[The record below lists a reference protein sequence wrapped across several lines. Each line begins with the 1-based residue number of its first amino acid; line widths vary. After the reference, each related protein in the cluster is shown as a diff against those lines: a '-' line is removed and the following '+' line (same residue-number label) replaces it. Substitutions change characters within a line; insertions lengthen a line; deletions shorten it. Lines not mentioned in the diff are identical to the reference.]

1 MSVVLSIYSKSAFKE
16 FVLPAV
22 NNTEV
27 TLLLEHSVFQIYED
41 IELKL
46 EVLNG
51 RWYFQNFQNS
61 QDSQEKKERIHINEN
76 DYDGKP
82 LENQDNYTFVS
93 QYNEILAILVKI
105 MESSFHIYTKY
116 SLEEISKITIGSKQ
130 RKTISY
136 SAYYGGMQI
145 ISENHAELT
154 RQRNRWILEDQSGN
168 GTFVNDVRVGVNRIL
183 EFGDRINIWGLR
195 MVYLGDILAVDVSPE
210 VKIDPSVLHKAD
222 LLTETSERTQGG
234 GKTTTKT
241 EKVYYHRSPRNMEA
255 LDTEKIEIES
265 PPPPSEEEEM
275 PLLMLIGPA
284 LTMMVPMMLGT
295 GMSIISSR
303 MTGAASGIYMYTG
316 LITAASSGIFGAFW
330 AVANVRYAKKKTR
343 KEETRRFDAY
353 SEYLMKC
360 AETVKEKY
368 TQSIRIL
375 QERYPALD
383 LLLSQS
389 DTVPEGLW
397 GRNRTHD
404 DFLYYRLGTGD
415 IPFQIEIEVPKE
427 KFTLINDTL
436 ADKPKFIKESYKTLH
451 DVPVGVDLEE
461 NTLIGIVGGAGKLG
475 AYQIVYDLIA
485 QIATQNCYTDIKLA
499 FMTKDEK
506 YNGQDAWSFTEWL
519 PHVWSQSKKNR
530 YVALEPSEVSDVC
543 YDLMQV
549 FRQRAEE
556 AAGPGGERARFSPHY
571 ILIVEEESLLE
582 GELIHKYIFD
592 KNQKLGLTTILMA
605 ERYADLPN
613 SCECIIQNDE
623 EYRGIYNVKNG
634 RNNGISVQ
642 FDQMNV
648 GALRKLAKMLT
659 NVEVNEVE
667 IGGEIPNAITFF
679 EMYGVTTLEEFHI
692 LDRWK
697 KNRTY
702 DHMKAMI
709 GIKSG
714 GQCCYL
720 DLHEK
725 YHGPHG
731 LVAGTTGSGKSETLQ
746 TYMLSL
752 ALNFSPDDIGFFI
765 IDYKGGGMGNLFSG
779 LPHVLGQ
786 ISNLSGN
793 QIRRAMVSIKSENLR
808 RQRIFNENGVNNINA
823 YTHLYKNGE
832 AKIPVPHLFIIIDEF
847 AELKREEPDF
857 MRELISVAQ
866 VGRSLG
872 VHLILA
878 TQKPSGTVDDNIWSN
893 SKFRLCLRVQDRQ
906 DSMDMLHKP
915 DAAYLTQA
923 GRGYLQVGND
933 ELYEQFQSGW
943 SGAVYEEE
951 TGSAKQVIAKLL
963 THTGRA
969 GLVGN
974 HLKTKKKAEARLKW
988 ISSLYEIMTK
998 AGEDMDACYRL
1009 LEEAG
1014 IEYPQNDYNSK
1025 LLRNFASLYWEAQT
1039 RYPEKENSEILCKFI
1054 LEEAKNRNSKLP
1066 EMKEKT
1072 QLDAVVEYMAKL
1084 TVQTG
1089 YQKQPPLWLP
1099 VLPTRICLEELEG
1112 YQNQIFTDGTWQAQE
1127 AHWELKAMVGF
1138 CDDPVNQFQMPLVL
1152 NFTEDGN
1159 HAVCGIGMS
1168 GKSTF
1173 LQTTIYSLIQSYSP
1187 EYLNLYILDFSSR
1200 ALEAFAKDAHVG
1212 GILYE
1217 NDIET
1222 VGKFFHMLQEMI
1234 RERKELFRGGNY
1246 YQYVRKNG
1254 IVCPT
1259 VVVVID
1265 NMANFREKTEERF
1278 DDFLLQISRECTAN
1292 GIYLLIS
1299 GAGISMSEIPGRLGE
1314 NIRRVVALEM
1324 QDKFAYAD
1332 VLKTMQISTLPESG
1346 ISGRGL
1352 VETDGAVLEFQT
1364 CLAVLE
1370 EDDYKRIEQIQSR
1383 CKAMSD
1389 CWSKKRARPI
1399 PFIPEKAVWSEFRAL
1414 EETQKWIEDVSVLPM
1429 GYNLETA
1436 AVTGIDLKRTYCY
1449 LISGKPRT
1457 GKTNL
1462 LRILMR
1468 AAAEKNGTITVVEFG
1483 GEELRGEA
1491 ENLGGEYIHSVGE
1504 FYTFIQKM
1512 IPVFKERNALK
1523 MVCKMEAMEEEEIFA
1538 KMSEKEPH
1546 FIFISDLVEYVE
1558 VLHGEEAREFNL
1570 HGALTNFQEKGS
1582 MMNIYFF
1589 AAFNWDKRVNVLGQE
1604 VYESFV
1610 RYKNGI
1616 HLGGYADAQ
1625 SALEFQD
1632 VPFRIL
1638 SSADKAGCGITA
1650 SDDLAAST
1658 RIVTPFARG

>member
-1 MSVVLSIYSKSAFKE
+1 MSVILSIYSKSVFKE

-22 NNTEV
+22 NNTEI
-27 TLLLEHSVFQIYED
+27 TLLLEHSIFQIYED

-51 RWYFQNFQNS
+51 DWYFQE
-61 QDSQEKKERIHINEN
+61 DRKERIHINEI

-82 LENQDNYTFVS
+82 LKDQDTYTLVT
-93 QYNEILAILVKI
+93 QRDEILALLVKVV
-105 MESSFHIYTKY
+105 ESSFHIYTKY
-116 SLEEISKITIGSKQ
+116 RLEEISKISIGNKP

-136 SAYYGGMQI
+136 SAYYGGVQI

-154 RQRNRWILEDQSGN
+154 RQRNGWVLEDQSAN
-168 GTFVNDVRVGVNRIL
+168 GTFVNDMRVGVNRIL
-183 EFGDRINIWGLR
+183 EFGDCINIWGLR
-195 MVYLGDILAVDVSPE
+195 MVFLGDVLAIDSSAQ
-210 VKIDPSVLHKAD
+210 VKIDPSVLHKIERD
-222 LLTETSERTQGG
+222 SEWNERTQDSK
-234 GKTTTKT
+234 KTAKI

-255 LDTEKIEIES
+255 LDTERMEIEA
-265 PPPPSEEEEM
+265 PPAPGEEEET

-295 GMSIISSR
+295 GMSIVSSR
-303 MTGAASGIYMYTG
+303 MSGAASGIYMYTG
-316 LITAASSGIFGAFW
+316 LITAACSGLFGAFW
-330 AVANVRYAKKKTR
+330 AVTNVRYAKKKTR

-375 QERYPALD
+375 QERYPAMD
-383 LLLSQS
+383 ALLGQS
-389 DTVPEGLW
+389 DTIPEGLW
-397 GRNRTHD
+397 GRNRTHE
-404 DFLYYRLGTGD
+404 DFLYYRLGVGD
-415 IPFQIEIEVPKE
+415 IPFQIEIDVPKE
-427 KFTLINDTL
+427 KFTLMNDSL

-451 DVPVGVDLEE
+451 QVPVGVDLEE

-475 AYQIVYDLIA
+475 AYQIVYDLVA
-485 QIATQNCYTDIKLA
+485 QIATQNCYTDVKLVFLA
-499 FMTKDEK
+499 KDEK

-519 PHVWSQSKKNR
+519 PHVWSQSKKSR
-530 YVALEPSEVSDVC
+530 YVALDPSEVSDVC

-549 FRQRAEE
+549 LRQRAEE
-556 AAGPGGERARFSPHY
+556 AAGPGGERIQFSPY
-571 ILIVEEESLLE
+571 YVLVVEEEALLK
-582 GELIHKYIFD
+582 GELIHKYIFSKD
-592 KNQKLGLTTILMA
+592 QKLGFTTILMA

-613 SCECIIQNDE
+613 ACECIIQNDE
-623 EYRGIYNVKNG
+623 EYKGIYNVKNG
-634 RNNGISVQ
+634 RNNGIFVQ
-642 FDQMNV
+642 FDDMNAA
-648 GALRKLAKMLT
+648 GLRKLARMLT

-667 IGGEIPNAITFF
+667 IGGEIPSAITFF
-679 EMYGVTTLEEFHI
+679 EMYGVSTIEELNILE
-692 LDRWK
+692 RWK

-702 DHMKAMI
+702 DNMKALI

-714 GQCCYL
+714 GQSCYL

-752 ALNFSPDDIGFFI
+752 ALNFSPDDIGFFV

-823 YTHLYKNGE
+823 YTQLYKNGE
-832 AKIPVPHLFIIIDEF
+832 AKIPIPHLFIIIDEF

-906 DSMDMLHKP
+906 DSIDMLHKP

-974 HLKTKKKAEARLKW
+974 HLKSKKKAEAKLKW
-988 ISSLYEIMTK
+988 IIFLHEIVVK
-998 AGEDMDACYRL
+998 AEEDFDTCYRL

-1014 IEYPQNDYNSK
+1014 IEYPENDYNSK
-1025 LLRNFASLYWEAQT
+1025 LLRNFFSLYWEAQNH
-1039 RYPEKENSEILCKFI
+1039 YKEEEETESRCKFI
-1054 LEEAKNRNSKLP
+1054 LEEAKNRNIKLP
-1066 EMKEKT
+1066 EVKEKT
-1072 QLDAVVEYMAKL
+1072 QLDALIEYMAQL
-1084 TVQTG
+1084 TIQAG

-1099 VLPTRICLEELEG
+1099 VLPKEIYLEELEG
-1112 YQNQIFTDGTWQAQE
+1112 YQSQIFAEGKWPAQE
-1127 AHWELKAMVGF
+1127 MHWELKAMVGL

-1152 NFTEDGN
+1152 NFSEDGN

-1173 LQTTIYSLIQSYSP
+1173 LQTTLYALIQSYSP

-1200 ALEAFAKDAHVG
+1200 ALEPFEKDVHVG
-1212 GILYE
+1212 GVLYE
-1217 NDIET
+1217 NDMET
-1222 VGKFFHMLQEMI
+1222 VGKFFHMLQDMI

-1246 YQYVRKNG
+1246 EQYVRKNG
-1254 IVCPT
+1254 MVCPA

-1265 NMANFREKTEERF
+1265 NMANFREKTEEKF
-1278 DDFLLQISRECTAN
+1278 DDILLQISRECTAN
-1292 GIYLLIS
+1292 GIYLLLS
-1299 GAGISMSEIPGRLGE
+1299 GANFGMSEIPGRLGE
-1314 NIRRVVALEM
+1314 NIRRTISLEM

-1332 VLKTMQISTLPESG
+1332 VLKTMQITTLPEPG
-1346 ISGRGL
+1346 VSGRGL

-1364 CLAVLE
+1364 CLAVSAV
-1370 EDDYKRIEQIQSR
+1370 DDYNRIEQIQKN
-1383 CKAMSD
+1383 CKYMSS
-1389 CWSKKRARPI
+1389 CWEGKRARPI

-1414 EETQKWIEDVSVLPM
+1414 EETQKWIEDTSVLPM

-1449 LISGKPRT
+1449 LISGKARS

-1462 LRILMR
+1462 LRILIR

-1483 GEELRGEA
+1483 GEELRGET
-1491 ENLGGEYIHSVGE
+1491 ENVAGNYIHSVQE
-1504 FYTFIQKM
+1504 YYAFIQKM
-1512 IPVFKERNALK
+1512 IPVFTERNALK
-1523 MVCKMEAMEEEEIFA
+1523 MVCKMEAMEEDEIFA

-1546 FIFISDLVEYVE
+1546 FIFIADLVEYAE
-1558 VLHGEEAREFNL
+1558 TLHGEEARELNL

-1610 RYKNGI
+1610 RYKSGI

-1638 SSADKAGCGITA
+1638 SAAEKAGCGITA
-1650 SDDLAAST
+1650 SDDSASSV
-1658 RIVTPFARG
+1658 RVVTPFARG

>member
-1 MSVVLSIYSKSAFKE
+1 MSVVLSVYSKSAFKE

-22 NNTEV
+22 NNTEI
-27 TLLLEHSVFQIYED
+27 TLSLEQSVFQIWED
-41 IELKL
+41 IELRL
-46 EVLNG
+46 EVING
-51 RWYFQNFQNS
+51 SWYFQE
-61 QDSQEKKERIHINEN
+61 DRKERIHINEN
-76 DYDGKP
+76 DYDGKA
-82 LENQDNYTFVS
+82 LADQDTYTLVT
-93 QYNEILAILVKI
+93 QRDEILAILVKI
-105 MESSFHIYTKY
+105 VESSFHIYTKY
-116 SLEEISKITIGSKQ
+116 SLEEISKISIGNKQ

-136 SAYYGGMQI
+136 SAYYGGVQI

-154 RQRNRWILEDQSGN
+154 RQRNGWILEDQSAN
-168 GTFVNDVRVGVNRIL
+168 GTFVNDIRVGVNRIL

-195 MVYLGDILAVDVSPE
+195 MVFLGDVLAIDSLVQ
-210 VKIDPSVLHKAD
+210 VKIDPSVLHKIEIDRENA
-222 LLTETSERTQGG
+222 
-234 GKTTTKT
+234 
-241 EKVYYHRSPRNMEA
+241 EKVHNAKKAVKIEKIYYHRSPRNMEA
-255 LDTEKIEIES
+255 LDTEGIEIEA
-265 PPPPSEEEEM
+265 PPAPGEEEET

-295 GMSIISSR
+295 GMSIFSSR
-303 MTGAASGIYMYTG
+303 MTGTASGIYMYTG
-316 LITAASSGIFGAFW
+316 LITAACSGIFGAFW
-330 AVANVRYAKKKTR
+330 AITNVRYAKQKTR
-343 KEETRRFDAY
+343 REETRRFDAY

-368 TQSIRIL
+368 IQSIRIL
-375 QERYPALD
+375 QERYPSMDVLVG
-383 LLLSQS
+383 QNN
-389 DTVPEGLW
+389 TVPEGLW

-404 DFLYYRLGTGD
+404 DFLYYRLGVGD
-415 IPFQIEIEVPKE
+415 VPFQIEIDVPKE
-427 KFTLINDTL
+427 KFTLINDSL

-451 DVPVGVDLEE
+451 DVPVGVNIEE
-461 NTLIGIVGGAGKLG
+461 NTLIGIVGGVGKLG
-475 AYQIVYDLIA
+475 AYQIVYDLVA
-485 QIATQNCYTDIKLA
+485 QIAAQNCYTDVKLVFLA
-499 FMTKDEK
+499 QDEK

-519 PHVWSQSKKNR
+519 PHVWSQSKKSR
-530 YVALEPSEVSDVC
+530 YVALDPSEVSDVC

-556 AAGPGGERARFSPHY
+556 AAGPGGERIRFSPY
-571 ILIVEEESLLE
+571 YVLVVEEESLLE
-582 GELIHKYIFD
+582 GELINKYIFD
-592 KNQKLGLTTILMA
+592 KEQKLGFTTILMA
-605 ERYADLPN
+605 ERYANLPN
-613 SCECIIQNDE
+613 ACECIIQNDE
-623 EYRGIYNVKNG
+623 EYKGIYNVKNG

-642 FDQMNV
+642 FDHMNA
-648 GALRKLAKMLT
+648 GALRKLARMLT

-667 IGGEIPNAITFF
+667 VGGEIPGAITFF
-679 EMYGVTTLEEFHI
+679 EMYGVTTLEEFNI
-692 LDRWK
+692 LERWK

-702 DHMKAMI
+702 ENMKALI

-714 GQCCYL
+714 GQSCYL

-808 RQRIFNENGVNNINA
+808 RQRVFNENGVNNINA

-832 AKIPVPHLFIIIDEF
+832 AKIPIPHLFIIIDEF

-943 SGAVYEEE
+943 SGATYEEE

-974 HLKTKKKAEARLKW
+974 HLKTKKKAEAKLKW
-988 ISSLYEIMTK
+988 IFLLYKIITE
-998 AGEDMDACYRL
+998 AGEDLDTCYRL
-1009 LEEAG
+1009 LAEAKV
-1014 IEYPQNDYNSK
+1014 EYPENDYNSK
-1025 LLRNFASLYWEAQT
+1025 LLRNFLSLYWEAHHHCKQEE
-1039 RYPEKENSEILCKFI
+1039 PEAFCKFI
-1054 LEEAKNRNSKLP
+1054 LEESKNRNIKLP
-1066 EMKEKT
+1066 EIKEKT
-1072 QLDAVVEYMAKL
+1072 QLDALIEYMAQL
-1084 TVQTG
+1084 TIQAG

-1099 VLPTRICLEELEG
+1099 VLPKSIYLEELEG
-1112 YQNQIFTDGTWQAQE
+1112 YQSQTFADGKWPAQE
-1127 AHWELKAMVGF
+1127 THWELKAMVGF

-1152 NFTEDGN
+1152 NFSEDGN
-1159 HAVCGIGMS
+1159 HAICGIGMS

-1173 LQTTIYSLIQSYSP
+1173 LQTTLYSFIQSYSP
-1187 EYLNLYILDFSSR
+1187 DYLNIYILDFSSR
-1200 ALEAFAKDAHVG
+1200 ALEPFEGDAHVG
-1212 GILYE
+1212 GVLYE
-1217 NDIET
+1217 NDLET
-1222 VGKFFHMLQEMI
+1222 VGKFFHMLQDMI
-1234 RERKELFRGGNY
+1234 QERKRLFRGGNY
-1246 YQYVRKNG
+1246 DQYIRKNG
-1254 IVCPT
+1254 MVCPT
-1259 VVVVID
+1259 VIVVID
-1265 NMANFREKTEERF
+1265 NMANFREKTEEKF
-1278 DDFLLQISRECTAN
+1278 DDSLLQISRECTAN
-1292 GIYLLIS
+1292 GIYLLLS
-1299 GAGISMSEIPGRLGE
+1299 GANFGMSEIPGRLGE
-1314 NIRRVVALEM
+1314 NIRRTISLEM

-1332 VLKTMQISTLPESG
+1332 VLKTMQIATLPEPG
-1346 ISGRGL
+1346 VSGRGL

-1364 CLAVLE
+1364 CLAVPAA
-1370 EDDYKRIEQIQSR
+1370 DDYNRIEQIRKNCQYQSN
-1383 CKAMSD
+1383 
-1389 CWSKKRARPI
+1389 CWDGKRARPI
-1399 PFIPEKAVWSEFRAL
+1399 PFIPEKAVWSEFYAL
-1414 EETQKWIEDVSVLPM
+1414 EETQKWIKDPSVLPM

-1449 LISGKPRT
+1449 LISGKART

-1468 AAAEKNGTITVVEFG
+1468 AAAEKNGKIVVVEFG

-1491 ENLGGEYIHSVGE
+1491 ENLGGEYIHSVSE

-1512 IPVFKERNALK
+1512 IPIFTERNALK
-1523 MVCKMEAMEEEEIFA
+1523 MVCKMEAMEEDEVFI
-1538 KMSEKEPH
+1538 KMSEKEPY
-1546 FIFISDLVEYVE
+1546 FIFLSDLVEYAE
-1558 VLHGEEAREFNL
+1558 VLHGAEAHELNL
-1570 HGALTNFQEKGS
+1570 HGALANFQEKGS

-1589 AAFNWDKRVNVLGQE
+1589 AAFNWDKRINVLGQE

-1638 SSADKAGCGITA
+1638 SAAEKAGCGMTA
-1650 SDDLAAST
+1650 SNDMSASI
-1658 RIVTPFARG
+1658 RVVTPFARG